1 MAQFSYDYAVKKEE
15 EKSNNFE
22 GRKFEF
28 LGNYLKNDGDTVL
41 VRFPYKSTADFKVYS
56 LHNVSINGKFRNV
69 ACLRADDN
77 EPVTNCP
84 LCAKND
90 TPKLRFVL
98 ECIMYVQGQN
108 GIEIIP
114 CVWER
119 PISFAKLVGER
130 ISDWGN
136 SVFKIKRLGK
146 SGDKK
151 TTYDISPT
159 NAQIYN
165 EQTYPSD
172 FSDFETFKP
181 NNFVFLDRNF
191 EELVEFVQTGNMPQR
206 QKKEDNQEQPQ
217 QQMGVVQDLP
227 QTNYN
232 QQQYQQ
238 PQPQYHP
245 QTNYSQGGH
254 YQQNNFP
261 SGDGNPFN
269 TQSQNEQ
276 PQQPQPDQPQKRRYY

>member
-15 EKSNNFE
+15 ERSNNFE

-56 LHNVSINGKFRNV
+56 LHNEMVGGKRRSV

-77 EPVTNCP
+77 APVTNCP
-84 LCAKND
+84 LCAKGD

-98 ECIMYVQGQN
+98 ECIMYVQTPN
-108 GIEIIP
+108 GIDIVP

-130 ISDWGN
+130 ITDWGN
-136 SVFKIKRLGK
+136 SVFKVKRLGK
-146 SGDKK
+146 AGDKQ

-172 FSDFETFKP
+172 FSDFTNFKP
-181 NNFVFLDRNF
+181 NNFVFLDRDFN
-191 EELVEFVQTGNMPQR
+191 ELLEFVQTGNMPQK
-206 QKKEDNQEQPQ
+206 QKKEDGQPQ
-217 QQMGVVQDLP
+217 VQQPQQMGVVQDLP
-227 QTNYN
+227 HQPQSQGVNFEVNAAMPFN
-232 QQQYQQ
+232 QPQYQQ
-238 PQPQYHP
+238 PQQQTYNQP
-245 QTNYSQGGH
+245 QTYS
-254 YQQNNFP
+254 
-261 SGDGNPFN
+261 
-269 TQSQNEQ
+269 Q
-276 PQQPQPDQPQKRRYY
+276 PQQTQQPTQQQSQ